1 MINVNNFKSGMTFE
15 IKEGIFSVISSSHS
29 KQGRGQASV
38 KAKIKNLRTG
48 AVLYK
53 TWNGGNQVSKA
64 HISKIKMN
72 YLYNDGVNY
81 FFMDND
87 TYEQIE
93 IPIVKVKWEI
103 NFLIEGSNVLV
114 RKFNEE
120 ILDIEL
126 PPKVSLSIKEVED
139 AIKGNSQ
146 NNPQKIAILE
156 TGYSVFVPIF
166 IKNNEKII
174 ISTETGLYIKRDNK

>member
-1 MINVNNFKSGMTFE
+1 MINVNNFKPGMTFE
-15 IKEGIFSVISSSHS
+15 IKEGIFSIISSSHS

-53 TWNGGNQVSKA
+53 TWNGGNQVAKA

-72 YLYNDGVNY
+72 YLYNDVNNY
-81 FFMDND
+81 FFMNNS

-93 IPIVKVKWEI
+93 ISQEKIKWEI

-114 RKFNEE
+114 REFNGE
-120 ILDIEL
+120 ILDIEI
-126 PPKVSLSIKEVED
+126 PPKVSLEITTVED

-156 TGYSVFVPIF
+156 TGYSVHVPIF
-166 IKNNEKII
+166 IKNNEKVI